1 MTNSSRRNV
10 RLRRSAAI
18 GFAALVA
25 AFSAALGAAAPAAQA
40 SGTALIQGS
49 GSTWAANAINQ
60 WVSDVEPNGLQ
71 VVYTGTGSAQG
82 RTDYA
87 NNTVDFAVSDIGYQ
101 GSDPLTGA
109 TDTSQGR
116 GYAYLPIVAGGTS
129 FPYHLVINGVQ
140 KTNLRLSGATLA
152 GIFTNK
158 ITNWDDPA
166 IQHDNNLAKPLPS
179 LQIIPVVHSEGSGDS
194 AQFSRWLATDY
205 ASIWDPFGGKSFTEY
220 WPRAGAQVAENGSDS
235 VMNFITGAA
244 ANGAIG
250 YDEYSYALGAGYPV
264 VKVLNQDGYYTLPDQ
279 YNVAVALTKAQINMT
294 PGPNY
299 LLQNLNNVY
308 TNPEPQ
314 TYPLSSY
321 SYMIEPTSS
330 TDAKMTT
337 AKRQTLANYLYYS
350 ICQGQQEM
358 GPIGYSP
365 LPVNLVEA
373 GFAQIAE
380 LHKADSGVS
389 LTNENVTTC
398 HNPTFVAGHP
408 SENHLAQIAPLPQAC
423 DKQGAG
429 PCTGTVSH
437 LGNPKGNKVPT
448 SSPSASASASAT
460 ATPTPGSTPSPGAKN
475 TKPGTLP
482 TVQSPGVVPS
492 GAVPSAVTSTDPSTG
507 LVTGGTSGTG
517 GTVVTGLQTDLPA
530 GQGHALQ
537 ITLAILAGVL
547 LLGAVV
553 LPPALFRWLGR
564 KDPI

>member
-1 MTNSSRRNV
+1 MGSARRV
-10 RLRRSAAI
+10 ARLRRSTAVGCAV
-18 GFAALVA
+18 LVA
-25 AFSAALGAAAPAAQA
+25 AFSAAIGAAAPAAQA

-49 GSTWAANAINQ
+49 GSTWAANAVNQ
-60 WVSDVEPNGLQ
+60 WVSDVQPNGLQ

-101 GSDPLTGA
+101 GSDPVTHT
-109 TDTSQGR
+109 TDTSEGR
-116 GYAYLPIVAGGTS
+116 AYAYLPIVAGGTS
-129 FPYHLVINGVQ
+129 FPYHLVVNGKQV
-140 KTNLRLSGATLA
+140 TNLRLSGTTLA

-158 ITNWDDPA
+158 ITNWDAPA
-166 IQHDNNLAKPLPS
+166 IQHDNNLKQPFPS
-179 LQIIPVVHSEGSGDS
+179 LPIIPVVHSEGSGDS

-205 ASIWDPFGGKSFTEY
+205 ASIWDAFGGKTFTEY

-235 VMNFITGAA
+235 VINFITGAA

-264 VKVLNQDGYYTLPDQ
+264 AKVLNHAGYYTLPDQ

-321 SYMIEPTSS
+321 SYMIEPTSP

-337 AKRQTLANYLYYS
+337 AKRQTLADYLYYS

-373 GFAQIAE
+373 GFSQIGK
-380 LHKADSGVS
+380 LKKADSSVS
-389 LTNENVTTC
+389 LTNQNVTTC
-398 HNPTFVAGHP
+398 NNPTFVAGHP
-408 SENHLAQIAPLPQAC
+408 SENHLAQIAPLPQSC
-423 DKQGAG
+423 DKQGQG
-429 PCTGTVSH
+429 PCLSSPAH
-437 LGNPKGNKVPT
+437 LGNPSPGSNHVPT
-448 SSPSASASASAT
+448 TTPSTSTTASTGATSPSKRTGGTAKPSGASSVPT
-460 ATPTPGSTPSPGAKN
+460 ALSPGAIPSGSTPTVGTSVDPNTGAISGPGA
-475 TKPGTLP
+475 
-482 TVQSPGVVPS
+482 S
-492 GAVPSAVTSTDPSTG
+492 
-507 LVTGGTSGTG
+507 GGT
-517 GTVVTGLQTDLPA
+517 TVAGLQTDLPA
-530 GQGHALQ
+530 GQGRGLQ
-537 ITLAILAGVL
+537 ITLAILAAL
-547 LLGAVV
+547 LLIGAIV
-553 LPPALFRWLGR
+553 LPPALHRWLGR
-564 KDPI
+564 KDAA